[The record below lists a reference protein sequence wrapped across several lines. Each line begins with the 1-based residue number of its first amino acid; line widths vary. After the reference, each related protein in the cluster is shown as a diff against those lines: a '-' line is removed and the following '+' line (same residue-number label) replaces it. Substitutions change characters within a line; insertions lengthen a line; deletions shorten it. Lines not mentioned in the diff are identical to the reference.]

1 MNPDLR
7 PDVPDEA
14 AEPAEAAENT
24 EAADPRRPLR
34 LLADAAEMLGFATVL
49 LVLLF
54 SFAARLIVV
63 EGSSMN
69 PTLTEGDR
77 LVAVGLSADPRPG
90 DIVIVHRIDAAPY
103 SRPIVKRVIAGPGQ
117 TVDIDFDTW
126 TLTVDGAVIDEP
138 YRWIDPEKNTVR
150 CDYPLPITLG
160 EHEIFVMGDNRN
172 GSADSRREE
181 LGPIDIRTVA
191 GRAVFGVTRGKL
203 TVLKNPFG
211 AD

>member
-117 TVDIDFDTW
+117 IVNIDFDTW

-211 AD
+211 SD